1 MSGKTGNQRQNTTQW
16 LSQQL
21 VQEKSKIVAL
31 TLLALFG
38 VSLCSSA
45 ASYYPLRLD
54 DPKAVYL
61 TKDKFPVHGDGVA
74 DDSDALQQAIDRV
87 QETSQQGI
95 VFVPEGHYRITRTIY
110 VWPGVRIIGYG
121 ATRPVIVLGKNTPGF
136 QQGVAYMVFFAGGR
150 AGHEGAGQHRTQTR
164 HASDQPF
171 PGTVPPAMD
180 VIDANPGTFYSAMSN
195 IDFEIGAGN
204 PAAV

>member
-1 MSGKTGNQRQNTTQW
+1 MQW

-87 QETSQQGI
+87 QETSNRELSL
-95 VFVPEGHYRITRTIY
+95 FPEDAIASAGRSMFG
-110 VWPGVRIIGYG
+110 PACGSLDM
-121 ATRPVIVLGKNTPGF
+121 ARPAQSLSLEKILQAFSK
-136 QQGVAYMVFFAGGR
+136 
-150 AGHEGAGQHRTQTR
+150 
-164 HASDQPF
+164 ASL
-171 PGTVPPAMD
+171 T
-180 VIDANPGTFYSAMSN
+180 
-195 IDFEIGAGN
+195 
-204 PAAV
+204 